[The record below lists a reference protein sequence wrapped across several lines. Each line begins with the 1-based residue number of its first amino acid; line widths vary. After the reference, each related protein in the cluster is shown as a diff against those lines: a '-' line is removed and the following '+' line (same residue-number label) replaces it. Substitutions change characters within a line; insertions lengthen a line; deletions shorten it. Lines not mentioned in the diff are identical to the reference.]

1 MTFED
6 FTALVIK
13 LPETHWKGKLE
24 KNKVMMIKSP
34 VAEWARLLE
43 KLSSEVSELK
53 TDAITKGQV
62 MQEL

>member
-1 MTFED
+1 
-6 FTALVIK
+6 
-13 LPETHWKGKLE
+13 
-24 KNKVMMIKSP
+24 MIKSP

>member
-6 FTALVIK
+6 FTALVIN
-13 LPETHWKGKLE
+13 LPKTRWKGKLE
-24 KNKVMMIKSP
+24 KNKVMMIKNP
-34 VAEWARLLE
+34 FAEWARLLE

>member
-1 MTFED
+1 MSFED
-6 FTALVIK
+6 FADLAAK
-13 LPETHWKGKLE
+13 LTQVRWKDMLE
-24 KNKVMMIKSP
+24 KNKVTMIKRP

>member
-13 LPETHWKGKLE
+13 LPETRCKGKLE